1 MYLREYN
8 AGNKKKKEPTFS
20 AEQLNCH
27 GDDAKK
33 KRIFNS
39 LRGTYL
45 MQVMTDVSDRHFC
58 NLWIKDDCTA
68 MQSDFETNGFQH
80 VLAKNP
86 FHRMLNADWQRTVTE
101 ITDRYGDLPWTTQ
114 QDAYFETHHF
124 GQNFQTKL
132 KDDFEK
138 IASKLKED
146 NMGSKFLEYVKS
158 LEVDGRKA
166 IIPHSSQQPS
176 WAGSILKFVLSRD
189 VTDQDI
195 LLFIQAIY
203 GPSSI
208 AQRLT
213 ARATNMGEEKTAHLL
228 KQKNHWSHY
237 VNHAFD

>member
-80 VLAKNP
+80 VLANDP
-86 FHRMLNADWQRTVTE
+86 FHGMLDVEWQRIVTE
-101 ITDRYGDLPWTTQ
+101 MTDRYGDLPWTTQ

-132 KDDFEK
+132 VDDFQK
-138 IASKLKED
+138 IASKLRED
-146 NMGSKFLEYVKS
+146 NMASIHRRQEATMPLIIRKSFCPFFL
-158 LEVDGRKA
+158 
-166 IIPHSSQQPS
+166 
-176 WAGSILKFVLSRD
+176 
-189 VTDQDI
+189 
-195 LLFIQAIY
+195 
-203 GPSSI
+203 
-208 AQRLT
+208 
-213 ARATNMGEEKTAHLL
+213 
-228 KQKNHWSHY
+228 
-237 VNHAFD
+237 